1 MHLQAGSRA
10 RPIIN
15 LLARSY
21 GGTAEFVS
29 SQLNVL
35 SLAEDVCL
43 ELIIFDAASVVF
55 VDHLEEGV
63 DVFPLNGDLKF
74 GDEVCDFIDGEVTTL
89 VKVEI
94 VEDLA
99 EEGGVSAGKF
109 KDAGLDLTEQV
120 GDGLLGDLRV
130 FLLGYLPGGFHHA
143 DEVLVRRSAHGEVSV
158 VIAKFCVSYNTVLVS
173 FSAFEVGEEV
183 GEDLVTGLASLKE
196 LGVH

>member
-89 VKVEI
+89 VKVKI

-109 KDAGLDLTEQV
+109 KDTGLDLTEQV

-130 FLLGYLPGGFHHA
+130 LLLGYLPGGFHHA
-143 DEVLVRRSAHGEVSV
+143 DEVLVRRSAHGQVSV
-158 VIAKFCVSYNTVLVS
+158 VVTELLHGDDSVVVSLGSVKV
-173 FSAFEVGEEV
+173 VEEV

-196 LGVH
+196 LRVH